1 MIIIEPTKN
10 LTGITIQG
18 DLEDLSNLVD
28 SIYRL
33 TTEDRFEND
42 PHYGVKLVLL
52 SACYDIRHA
61 SYGDRDVALKENV
74 ISNDVYRFHKIKG
87 CNKNIYYSVNILF
100 PTAIFLAASI
110 PQLYLSSAGFYGK
123 KSRRKNKPEYFP
135 SFLYTDYIK
144 DKANLDVL
152 CAGIWQAL
160 GQVIGDDQLQEI
172 IRLLEKT
179 DEGYE
184 DYNTH
189 YIDRC
194 IAELLVTDVE
204 KRNKKLK
211 NIARRL
217 IVKAKEYY
225 NLEDEY
231 KYWAKHY
238 NTTIYELSDPALKFS
253 EEIEW

>member
-1 MIIIEPTKN
+1 MIIIKPTKN

-18 DLEDLSNLVD
+18 DIEDLSNLVD

-33 TTEDRFEND
+33 TTEDRFNKD
-42 PHYGVKLVLL
+42 LHYGVKCVLL
-52 SACYDIRHA
+52 STCYDIRHA
-61 SYGDRDVALKENV
+61 YYGDRDTVLIDNA
-74 ISNDVYRFHKIKG
+74 ISKDVYKLHNIKG

-100 PTAIFLAASI
+100 PIALFLAASI
-110 PQLYLSSAGFYGK
+110 PQLYFSSAGFYGK
-123 KSRRKNKPEYFP
+123 KSRRKNKPEHFP

-179 DEGYE
+179 DESYF
-184 DYNTH
+184 DYNIH
-189 YIDRC
+189 FIDRC
-194 IAELLVTDVE
+194 SSELLVTDVE

-211 NIARRL
+211 SIARRL
-217 IVKAKEYY
+217 IVKSKEYY
-225 NLEDEY
+225 NLEEEY
-231 KYWAKHY
+231 KYWANYY
-238 NTTIYELSDPALKFS
+238 NTTIYELSDSGGIFYD
-253 EEIEW
+253 EIEW